1 MKHSAAFG
9 VNYRATEM
17 SGDSRYGFPNLFK
30 RILIS
35 VDSLGVFNRIA
46 TDAETQARS
55 TVEEVE
61 VLARIIMEKM
71 QSLHGDS
78 YRIDV
83 NQRCGYVL
91 VTKHNR

>member
-1 MKHSAAFG
+1 MAM
-9 VNYRATEM
+9 T
-17 SGDSRYGFPNLFK
+17 SR
-30 RILIS
+30 
-35 VDSLGVFNRIA
+35 DSLGVFNRIA